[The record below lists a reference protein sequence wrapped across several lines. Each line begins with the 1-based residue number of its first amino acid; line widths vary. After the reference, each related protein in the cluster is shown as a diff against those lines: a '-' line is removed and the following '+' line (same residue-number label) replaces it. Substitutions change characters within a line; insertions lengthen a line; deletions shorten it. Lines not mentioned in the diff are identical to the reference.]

1 MWKPEVGQ
9 KYLCVCEHRTATRE
23 GDVLKVVKN
32 HKDFNTVK
40 LQNISTGYELN
51 WAYEKFPDDFKLVK
65 ETAMKK
71 QFIDVEKYALENE
84 IPLSVAHEEIQT
96 WLFKEGYKW
105 TSYGN
110 HVGFINAHF
119 LELNIDTSYCITW
132 ENEDCYNSD
141 KYEEEL
147 MFSRQVALVPF
158 YNKIDKTEYV
168 EFNGKQYDKKK
179 LEEALAMIEST
190 T

>member
-1 MWKPEVGQ
+1 M
-9 KYLCVCEHRTATRE
+9 KYKI
-23 GDVLKVVKN
+23 GDVVQCVDEEREEYGFKVGHTYTIMAINGESVMLDN
-32 HKDFNTVK
+32 
-40 LQNISTGYELN
+40 LN
-51 WAYEKFPDDFKLVK
+51 WWATNGYPNDFKLVE
-65 ETAMKK
+65 ETVMKK
-71 QFIDVEKYALENE
+71 QFIDVEKYARENE
-84 IPLSVAHEEIQT
+84 ISLSVAHEEIQT

-110 HVGFINAHF
+110 HVGFINSHF
-119 LELNIDTSYCITW
+119 LELNMDTSYCITW

-158 YNKIDKTEYV
+158 YNEIDKTEYV

-179 LEEALAMIEST
+179 LEEALAMIESAT
-190 T
+190 